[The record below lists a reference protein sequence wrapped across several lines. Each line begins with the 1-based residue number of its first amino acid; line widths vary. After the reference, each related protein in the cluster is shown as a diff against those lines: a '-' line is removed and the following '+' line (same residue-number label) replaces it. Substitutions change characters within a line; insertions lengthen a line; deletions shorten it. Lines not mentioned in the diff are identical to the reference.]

1 MGRQIFALMLLL
13 TAGVTGADETNDSD
27 LSPWAI
33 YTITPIHDSV
43 TRWVDNTARNID
55 GFFGTIDSD
64 SVDNE
69 SYPRLSTDFDWAESE
84 EFDIDP
90 GIRFKL
96 DVPTTEERLRL
107 IIESDPEES
116 RGTLEEQG
124 AERLRNDTDGLGDT
138 VAGLSRL
145 GSRDKREGWQTR
157 VGAGVKLHWPVNPYL
172 RYSAER
178 LWQLGD
184 SPWQLSSYN
193 RASWFEHDG
202 YSARSRWDVGRP
214 LDSTRHL
221 RFVSQL
227 QWQEDYDQLEFSQS
241 AQLNKVLG
249 KRSAIR
255 YSAVI
260 VGGSSSN
267 PRVNDYYLQADY
279 RRDIHRQYIFWDVIP
294 ALHFPR
300 EADFKPRWAISVRL
314 EMLFRAQLTRE

>member
-1 MGRQIFALMLLL
+1 MGKQIFALMLLL

-33 YTITPIHDSV
+33 DTITPIHDSV

-69 SYPRLSTDFDWAESE
+69 SYLRLSTDFDWAESE

-145 GSRDKREGWQTR
+145 GSRDKREGWHNR
-157 VGAGVKLHWPVNPYL
+157 IGAGVKLHWPVNPYL

-279 RRDIHRQYIFWDVIP
+279 RRDIHRQYLYWDIVP

-300 EADFKPRWAISVRL
+300 EADFKPRWAISLRL
-314 EMLFRAQLTRE
+314 EMLFRAHLTRE

>member
-33 YTITPIHDSV
+33 DTITPIHDSV

-69 SYPRLSTDFDWAESE
+69 SYLRLSTDFDWAESE

-279 RRDIHRQYIFWDVIP
+279 RRDIHRQYLYWDIVP
-294 ALHFPR
+294 ALHFQR
-300 EADFKPRWAISVRL
+300 EADFKPRWAISLRL
-314 EMLFRAQLTRE
+314 EMLFRAHLTRE

>member
-1 MGRQIFALMLLL
+1 MGKQIFALMLLL

-33 YTITPIHDSV
+33 DTITPIHDSV

-69 SYPRLSTDFDWAESE
+69 SYLRLSTDFDWAESE

-145 GSRDKREGWQTR
+145 GSRDKREGWHNR

-279 RRDIHRQYIFWDVIP
+279 RRDIHRQYLYWDIVP

-300 EADFKPRWAISVRL
+300 EADFKPRWAISLRL

>member
-33 YTITPIHDSV
+33 DTITPIHDSV

-69 SYPRLSTDFDWAESE
+69 SYLRLSTDFDWAESE

-145 GSRDKREGWQTR
+145 GSRDKREGWHNR
-157 VGAGVKLHWPVNPYL
+157 IGAGVKLHWPVNPYL

-279 RRDIHRQYIFWDVIP
+279 RRDIHRQYLYWDIVP

-300 EADFKPRWAISVRL
+300 EADFKPRWAISLRL
-314 EMLFRAQLTRE
+314 EMLFRAHLTRE

>member
-1 MGRQIFALMLLL
+1 MGKRFFALMLLL
-13 TAGVTGADETNDSD
+13 TAGVAGADETTDSD

-33 YTITPIHDSV
+33 DTITPIHDSV

-64 SVDNE
+64 SVENE
-69 SYPRLSTDFDWAESE
+69 SYLRLSTDFDWAESE
-84 EFDIDP
+84 QFDLDP

-157 VGAGVKLHWPVNPYL
+157 FGAGVKLHWPVNPYL

-184 SPWQLSSYN
+184 GPWQLSSYN

-214 LDSTRHL
+214 LDNVRHL

-227 QWQEDYDQLEFSQS
+227 QWQEDYDTLEVSQS
-241 AQLNKVLG
+241 AQLNQILG

-255 YSAVI
+255 YAAVMVGNSA
-260 VGGSSSN
+260 SR
-267 PRVNDYYLQADY
+267 PRVNDFYLQADY
-279 RRDIHRQYIFWDVIP
+279 RRDIHRQYLFWDIVP

-300 EADFKPRWAISVRL
+300 EADFKPRWAISLRL

>member
-33 YTITPIHDSV
+33 DTITPIHDSV

-69 SYPRLSTDFDWAESE
+69 SYLRLSTDFDWAESE

-138 VAGLSRL
+138 VAGLTIRTCATALSGSGNWATARGNYPATIAPPGSSMTATLLARAGTLADHWTAHATCALSASCNGRRITTNLNSR
-145 GSRDKREGWQTR
+145 R
-157 VGAGVKLHWPVNPYL
+157 VRN
-172 RYSAER
+172 
-178 LWQLGD
+178 
-184 SPWQLSSYN
+184 
-193 RASWFEHDG
+193 
-202 YSARSRWDVGRP
+202 
-214 LDSTRHL
+214 STRYWANAVPFAT
-221 RFVSQL
+221 R
-227 QWQEDYDQLEFSQS
+227 
-241 AQLNKVLG
+241 
-249 KRSAIR
+249 RS
-255 YSAVI
+255 
-260 VGGSSSN
+260 
-267 PRVNDYYLQADY
+267 
-279 RRDIHRQYIFWDVIP
+279 
-294 ALHFPR
+294 
-300 EADFKPRWAISVRL
+300 
-314 EMLFRAQLTRE
+314 

>member
-1 MGRQIFALMLLL
+1 MSKYVFALMLLL
-13 TAGVTGADETNDSD
+13 TAGVSCADETGDSD
-27 LSPWAI
+27 LAPWAI
-33 YTITPIHDSV
+33 DTITPIHDSV

-69 SYPRLSTDFDWAESE
+69 SYLRLSTDFDWAESE

-96 DVPTTEERLRL
+96 DIPTTKERLRL

-145 GSRDKREGWQTR
+145 GSRDKREGWQTKI
-157 VGAGVKLHWPVNPYL
+157 GAGVKLHWPVNPYL

-184 SPWQLSSYN
+184 GPWQLSSYN

-214 LDSTRHL
+214 LDSTRHM
-221 RFVSQL
+221 RFISQL
-227 QWQEDYDQLEFSQS
+227 QWQEDYDTLEFSQS

-255 YSAVI
+255 YAAVM
-260 VGGSSSN
+260 VGNSGSN
-267 PRVNDYYLQADY
+267 PRINNYYLQADY
-279 RRDIHRQYIFWDVIP
+279 RRDIHRQYVYWDIVP
-294 ALHFPR
+294 ELHFPR
-300 EADFKPRWAISVRL
+300 DADFKPRWAISVRL
-314 EMLFRAQLTRE
+314 EMLFRAQLSRD

>member
-33 YTITPIHDSV
+33 DAITPIHDSV

-69 SYPRLSTDFDWAESE
+69 SYLRLSTDFDWAESE

-260 VGGSSSN
+260 VGGSYSN

-279 RRDIHRQYIFWDVIP
+279 RRDIHRQYLYWDIVP

-300 EADFKPRWAISVRL
+300 EADFKPRWAISLRL
-314 EMLFRAQLTRE
+314 EMLFRAHLTRE

>member
-33 YTITPIHDSV
+33 DTITPIHDSV

-69 SYPRLSTDFDWAESE
+69 SYLRLSTDFDWAESE

-279 RRDIHRQYIFWDVIP
+279 RRDIHRQYLYWDIVP

-300 EADFKPRWAISVRL
+300 EADFKPRCAISLRL
-314 EMLFRAQLTRE
+314 EMLFRAHLTRE

>member
-1 MGRQIFALMLLL
+1 MGKQIFALMLLL

-33 YTITPIHDSV
+33 DTITPIHDSV

-69 SYPRLSTDFDWAESE
+69 SYLRLSTDFDWAESE

-145 GSRDKREGWQTR
+145 GSRDKREGWHNR
-157 VGAGVKLHWPVNPYL
+157 IGAGVKLHWPVNPYL

-279 RRDIHRQYIFWDVIP
+279 RRDIHRQYLYWDIVP

-300 EADFKPRWAISVRL
+300 EADFKPRWAISLRL

>member
-1 MGRQIFALMLLL
+1 MGKHIFALMLLL

-33 YTITPIHDSV
+33 DTITPIHDSV

-69 SYPRLSTDFDWAESE
+69 SYLRLSTDFDWAESE

-145 GSRDKREGWQTR
+145 GSRDKREGWHTR

-241 AQLNKVLG
+241 TQLNIVLG

-267 PRVNDYYLQADY
+267 PRVNDYYLQTDY
-279 RRDIHRQYIFWDVIP
+279 RRDIHRQYLYWDIVP

-300 EADFKPRWAISVRL
+300 EADFKPRWAISLRL

>member
-33 YTITPIHDSV
+33 DTITPIHDSV

-69 SYPRLSTDFDWAESE
+69 SYLRLSTDFDWAESE

-138 VAGLSRL
+138 VAGLSRR

-279 RRDIHRQYIFWDVIP
+279 RRDIHRQYLYWDIVP

-300 EADFKPRWAISVRL
+300 EADFKPRWAISLRL
-314 EMLFRAQLTRE
+314 EMLFRAHLTRE

>member
-33 YTITPIHDSV
+33 DTITPIHDSV

-69 SYPRLSTDFDWAESE
+69 SYLRLSTDFDWAESE

-145 GSRDKREGWQTR
+145 GSRDKREGWHNR

-279 RRDIHRQYIFWDVIP
+279 RRDIHRQYLYWDIVP

-300 EADFKPRWAISVRL
+300 EADFKPRWAISLRL

>member
-33 YTITPIHDSV
+33 DTITPIHDSV

-69 SYPRLSTDFDWAESE
+69 SYLRLSTDFDWAEFE

-157 VGAGVKLHWPVNPYL
+157 VGAGGKLHWPVNPYL

-279 RRDIHRQYIFWDVIP
+279 RRDIHRQYLYWDIVP

-300 EADFKPRWAISVRL
+300 EADFKPRWAISLRL
-314 EMLFRAQLTRE
+314 EMLFRAHLTRE

>member
-1 MGRQIFALMLLL
+1 MGKRFFALMLLL
-13 TAGVTGADETNDSD
+13 TAGVAGADETTDSD

-33 YTITPIHDSV
+33 DTITPIHDSV

-64 SVDNE
+64 SVENE
-69 SYPRLSTDFDWAESE
+69 SYLRLSTDFDWAESE
-84 EFDIDP
+84 QFDLDP

-157 VGAGVKLHWPVNPYL
+157 FGAGVKLHWPVNPYL

-184 SPWQLSSYN
+184 GPWQLSSYN

-202 YSARSRWDVGRP
+202 YSVRSRWDVGRP
-214 LDSTRHL
+214 LDNVRHL

-227 QWQEDYDQLEFSQS
+227 QWQEDYDTLEVSQS
-241 AQLNKVLG
+241 AQLNQILG

-255 YSAVI
+255 YAAVMVGNSA
-260 VGGSSSN
+260 SR
-267 PRVNDYYLQADY
+267 PRVNDFYLQADY
-279 RRDIHRQYIFWDVIP
+279 RRDIHRQYLFWDIVP

-300 EADFKPRWAISVRL
+300 EADFKPRWAISLRL
-314 EMLFRAQLTRE
+314 EMLFRAHLTRE